1 MYLQKVKMTKVAGFG
16 SESRSISQRHGPAD
30 PDPNQNVMDPE
41 HCQNHFTRT
50 KNKDLPMVCESLL
63 ACGCEGAEVAGVL
76 DPVMY
81 GEAVEGQLVC
91 PRTAVRAVLALE
103 SATRHPHA

>member
-1 MYLQKVKMTKVAGFG
+1 M
-16 SESRSISQRHGPAD
+16 SIETNSSCAH
-30 PDPNQNVMDPE
+30 
-41 HCQNHFTRT
+41 QNHTRT
-50 KNKDLPMVCESLL
+50 KNEDLPMVCESLL

-103 SATRHPHA
+103 SATRPHTHKI